1 MKSAPYQ
8 MDVSAFRIITI
19 RNTLVII
26 RLDKKGSK
34 KQKELFKNFPIVFI
48 LLGLL
53 NVFLVRK
60 TNFSSC

>member
-26 RLDKKGSK
+26 RLDKKR
-34 KQKELFKNFPIVFI
+34 KQKELFKNFPIVSSSLD
-48 LLGLL
+48 LLKL
-53 NVFLVRK
+53 F
-60 TNFSSC
+60 